1 MASLAEY
8 FEKNRYQPVY
18 EFMARVTGMHGKI
31 RWIGSVGNDTVISE
45 LRGPELH
52 IHLDLP
58 LKIDGKYTS
67 VLVCTHKGV
76 KRLTN
81 FDEEPSVKKRKKHE

>member
-8 FEKNRYQPVY
+8 FDKNRYKPKF

-31 RWIGSVGNDTVISE
+31 RWVGSVGNDTVISDSV
-45 LRGPELH
+45 GPMLH

-58 LKIDGKYTS
+58 LKIDGKYTYH
-67 VLVCTHKGV
+67 LFTKHKGV
-76 KRLTN
+76 TRLTN
-81 FDEEPSVKKRKKHE
+81 FDDKKI

>member
-1 MASLAEY
+1 MASLSEY
-8 FEKNRYQPVY
+8 FEKNRYKPKY

-45 LRGPELH
+45 QRGPELH

-58 LKIDGKYTS
+58 LKIDGVYSS
-67 VLVCTHKGV
+67 VLICTHKGV
-76 KRLTN
+76 SRLTN
-81 FDEEPSVKKRKKHE
+81 FDNEPETKKRKK

>member
-1 MASLAEY
+1 MNLAEY
-8 FEKNRYQPVY
+8 FEKNRYKPVY

-31 RWIGSVGNDTVISE
+31 RWIGSVGNDTIISE
-45 LRGPELH
+45 IEGPTLH

-58 LKIDGKYTS
+58 LKINGKYTYN
-67 VLVCTHKGV
+67 LFTKHKGV

-81 FDEEPSVKKRKKHE
+81 FDDEPVTKKKRKAT

>member
-8 FEKNRYQPVY
+8 FEQHRYKPKY

-31 RWIGSVGNDTVISE
+31 RWIGSVGNDTVISDQV
-45 LRGPELH
+45 GPILH

-58 LKIDGKYTS
+58 LKIDGKYTHH
-67 VLVCTHKGV
+67 LFTKHKGV
-76 KRLTN
+76 TRLVN
-81 FDEEPSVKKRKKHE
+81 FDEEPKKKK

>member
-1 MASLAEY
+1 MASLADY
-8 FEKNRYQPVY
+8 FEKNRYKPVY

-58 LKIDGKYTS
+58 LKINNKYTTI
-67 VLVCTHKGV
+67 LITTHKGV
-76 KRLTN
+76 KRLVS
-81 FDEEPSVKKRKKHE
+81 FDEELKKKK

>member
-8 FEKNRYQPVY
+8 FEQHRYKPKY

-31 RWIGSVGNDTVISE
+31 RWVGSVGNDTVISDQV
-45 LRGPELH
+45 GPILH

-58 LKIDGKYTS
+58 LKIDGKYTDH
-67 VLVCTHKGV
+67 LFTKHKGV
-76 KRLTN
+76 TRLVSY
-81 FDEEPSVKKRKKHE
+81 DEEPKKKK

>member
-8 FEKNRYQPVY
+8 FEQHRYKPKY
-18 EFMARVTGMHGKI
+18 EFMARVTGMYGKI

-58 LKIDGKYTS
+58 LKVDNRYTN

-76 KRLTN
+76 TRLTN
-81 FDEEPSVKKRKKHE
+81 FDDEPETKKRKK

>member
-1 MASLAEY
+1 MASLADY
-8 FEKNRYQPVY
+8 FEKNRYKPVY

-31 RWIGSVGNDTVISE
+31 RWIGSVGNDTVISDID
-45 LRGPELH
+45 GPMLH

-58 LKIDGKYTS
+58 LKINGVYTHH
-67 VLVCTHKGV
+67 LITKHKGV

-81 FDEEPSVKKRKKHE
+81 FDDEPSKKKK

>member
-8 FEKNRYQPVY
+8 FEKNRYKPKF

-58 LKIDGKYTS
+58 LKIDGRYTT
-67 VLVCTHKGV
+67 VLVCTHKDV

-81 FDEEPSVKKRKKHE
+81 FDDEPSTKKKEKI

>member
-1 MASLAEY
+1 MPSLAEY
-8 FEKNRYQPVY
+8 FENNRYKPVY

-45 LRGPELH
+45 QRGPELH

-58 LKIDGKYTS
+58 LKINGKYTYI
-67 VLVCTHKGV
+67 LVTTHKGV
-76 KRLTN
+76 KRLVN
-81 FDEEPSVKKRKKHE
+81 FDDEPTSKKKK

>member
-8 FEKNRYQPVY
+8 FEKNRYQPKY

-45 LRGPELH
+45 ERGPELH
-52 IHLDLP
+52 ILLDLP
-58 LKIDGKYTS
+58 LKIDGEYRN
-67 VLVCTHKGV
+67 VLVCSHKGV
-76 KRLTN
+76 KRLVS
-81 FDEEPSVKKRKKHE
+81 FDDEKVPKR

>member
-1 MASLAEY
+1 MNLADY
-8 FEKNRYQPVY
+8 FEKNRYKPKY
-18 EFMARVTGMHGKI
+18 EFMARVTGMYGKI

-45 LRGPELH
+45 QRGPELH

-58 LKIDGKYTS
+58 LKIDGKYTR

-76 KRLTN
+76 TRLTN
-81 FDEEPSVKKRKKHE
+81 FDDEPSTKKKK

>member
-1 MASLAEY
+1 MASLADY

-58 LKIDGKYTS
+58 LKIDGKYTN

-76 KRLTN
+76 KRLKN
-81 FDEEPSVKKRKKHE
+81 FDEEPSTKKRKNNE